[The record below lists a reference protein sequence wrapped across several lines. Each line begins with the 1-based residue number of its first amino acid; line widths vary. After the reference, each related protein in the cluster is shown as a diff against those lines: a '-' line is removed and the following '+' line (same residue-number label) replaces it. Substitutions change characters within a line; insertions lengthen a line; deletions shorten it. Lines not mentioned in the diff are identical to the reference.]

1 MALIK
6 LTNVTVDYPI
16 FNQYRDRSIKNKIFG
31 SLIGGNIHSDNSKNK
46 YIRALENINLTIN
59 SGDRFGFCGL
69 NGSGKST
76 LLKVLSGSII
86 PTNGTVTREGK
97 VSSLI
102 EFSMGLD
109 GELTAVENITLRA
122 GIKNMNKE
130 DIKKFIE
137 DVLSFAEL
145 EKFSDI
151 QISQYSAGMCLR
163 LAFAMSTYDYSDIL
177 ILDEIIFV
185 GDSSFEEKIKLRLDK
200 LISNAKI
207 LIIATHNNNLLKKYC
222 NKIIELKNEKIYSIK
237 ENQII

>member
-6 LTNVTVDYPI
+6 LSNVTVDYPI
-16 FNQYRDRSIKNKIFG
+16 FNGSRERSIKKKIFG
-31 SLIGGNIHSDNSKNK
+31 GLIGGNIHSDNSKNK
-46 YIRALENINLTIN
+46 YIRALDNINLTIN
-59 SGDRFGFCGL
+59 SGDRVGFYGL

-86 PTNGTVTREGK
+86 PTSGAVIREGK

-109 GELTAVENITLRA
+109 GELTAVENIALRA

-137 DVLSFAEL
+137 DVLSFSEL

-151 QISQYSAGMCLR
+151 QISQYSAGMSLR

-185 GDSSFEEKIKLRLDK
+185 GDASFEDKIRLRLNT

-207 LIIATHNNNLLKKYC
+207 LIIATHNHDLLKKYC
-222 NKIIELKNEKIYSIK
+222 NKIIELKNEKIFSIK
-237 ENQII
+237 QNQII